1 MYGGGVASPAYSCV
15 PASGLDQTP
24 RVGSLTVRSLR
35 RPTSP
40 AYSAA
45 LASGINQYPRTDS
58 LIVRI
63 PRRSYLAGVLV
74 RCGVLTQSSASGRVP
89 HRFFSTQAY
98 ESCLWRAVPST
109 RPRLRL
115 EPRFTR
121 EGRARRLACSLVS
134 PARTIRLAYQ
144 SCLWRP
150 VSKLLQTATALS
162 STGLTLPV
170 PTQTRRRASTA
181 PGKPH
186 PRRAASGRTR
196 RPPAAPAARRLREL
210 TRRRKRRTSHPLLRL
225 TRRSRRRRAENLLPH
240 P

>member
-1 MYGGGVASPAYSCV
+1 MRRGVVNQPRAS
-15 PASGLDQTP
+15 D
-24 RVGSLTVRSLR
+24 RVSDCS
-35 RPTSP
+35 
-40 AYSAA
+40 
-45 LASGINQYPRTDS
+45 
-58 LIVRI
+58 
-63 PRRSYLAGVLV
+63 
-74 RCGVLTQSSASGRVP
+74 
-89 HRFFSTQAY
+89 FSTQAY

-196 RPPAAPAARRLREL
+196 RPPAAPAVRRLRE
-210 TRRRKRRTSHPLLRL
+210 RIRPARPHTSHPLLRL
-225 TRRSRRRRAENLLPH
+225 TRKSRRRRAEPPPTHRLAPKTSLHDAFDTETVRSPRAKG
-240 P
+240 PDPSL